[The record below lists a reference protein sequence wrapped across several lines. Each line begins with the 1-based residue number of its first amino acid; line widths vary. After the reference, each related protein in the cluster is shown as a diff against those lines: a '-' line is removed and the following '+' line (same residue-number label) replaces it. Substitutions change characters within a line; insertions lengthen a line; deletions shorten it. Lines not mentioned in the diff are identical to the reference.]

1 MKFDKLAQRLKVKDY
16 PAALEKIY
24 ASTDFNR
31 ERLCDSNYVKELQEK
46 YGLLG
51 EYCEL
56 VMRAADEVE
65 SHKDLKAWGIL
76 AREYN
81 KTANFYE
88 SRLLK
93 LPESDG
99 TLAGDMLPVLILL
112 SEVPLAVKRYAER
125 GFDSE
130 TIKKNLDNFRINI
143 WVNELIFG
151 RPMLTQTY
159 YSWLRLYIHAFIFDH
174 KAFNFQPAVW
184 GNKAIYL
191 KSRKSGEVYP
201 MMLSG
206 KFHKSGIV
214 LGSNGAEDSDGSFS
228 ADYTELPDLY
238 VGRLVKDGR
247 VENKISMLSRQEW
260 ECILRPGD
268 DVISIHI
275 PRGADLSP
283 DYVSESIREGLLL
296 TKKHYPELNPKF
308 VVCYSW
314 LLDPQLEKMLGEG
327 AKLSSFTKRFN
338 KHPIFDPG
346 LSCLSYVFPGRQSD
360 PVESFPEDTSLQRG
374 IKRLMLEGNFIHGT
388 AGVIIE
394 SDK

>member
-1 MKFDKLAQRLKVKDY
+1 MNFNELAERLGIKRY
-16 PAALEKIY
+16 PKELEKIY
-24 ASTDFNR
+24 ETLNTKDC
-31 ERLCDSNYVKELQEK
+31 LCPPDCVKELQEK

-56 VMRAADEVE
+56 VMKAADEIE
-65 SHKDLKAWGIL
+65 SREDLKAWGFL
-76 AREYN
+76 AKEYN

-88 SRLLK
+88 SRLFNV
-93 LPESDG
+93 PQSDG

-112 SEVPLAVKRYAER
+112 LEVPLAVKRYEER

-130 TIKKNLDNFRINI
+130 AIKKNLDNFRINI

-174 KAFNFQPAVW
+174 GAFNFQPAVW
-184 GNKAIYL
+184 GDKAIYL
-191 KSRKSGEVYP
+191 KNRKSGEVYP

-206 KFHKSGIV
+206 EFHKSGLV
-214 LGSNGAEDSDGSFS
+214 LGDTGAADADGSFS
-228 ADYTELPDLY
+228 ADYMEFPDLY
-238 VGRLVKDGR
+238 VGRLVKSGR

-268 DVISIHI
+268 DVVSLHI
-275 PRGADLSP
+275 PRRANLAP
-283 DYVSESIREGLLL
+283 DYVSKSIREGLELA
-296 TKKHYPELNPKF
+296 KKHYPELNPKF
-308 VVCYSW
+308 IVCYSW

-327 AKLSSFTKRFN
+327 TKLASFTKRFN

-346 LSCLSYVFPGRQSD
+346 LSCLSYVYPGRQND
-360 PVESFPEDTSLQRG
+360 PIESFPEDTSLQRD
-374 IKRLMLEGNFIHGT
+374 IKELMLRGDFIRGT

-394 SDK
+394 TDK